1 VAGIARARAS
11 PQGAEEGMLKGI
23 AIGLRE
29 HGSGC
34 DGGCIFYLRRQKQGG
49 PGRARRSCCFFAP
62 PPPCAPAC
70 GTPWSPQSGCPESER
85 SRSMLLTA
93 CFRCAVKCSSP
104 FGCGVRSTSTTSSCP
119 LPSTAPGPRGTPTST
134 TAPGNHQALCR
145 MGEFGSLAPGL
156 ELVLS
161 LGVL

>member
-1 VAGIARARAS
+1 MACYCGVGSRCARESARS
-11 PQGAEEGMLKGI
+11 RGGGAERNRDGVES
-23 AIGLRE
+23 AASGLPGPPQPRLFC
-29 HGSGC
+29 S
-34 DGGCIFYLRRQKQGG
+34 G
-49 PGRARRSCCFFAP
+49 PGRARRSRRLFSP
-62 PPPCAPAC
+62 PPPSAAARGTALSARSDRPAL
-70 GTPWSPQSGCPESER
+70 
-85 SRSMLLTA
+85 SRSMLLTV